1 MGQDTAPFRTWYL
14 QVDALWLPDLSCGDP
29 ASLLYSLA
37 RVKCACVT
45 VVVVS
50 MRGMNANGFY
60 KQPMYF
66 HD

>member
-14 QVDALWLPDLSCGDP
+14 QLDVLWLPDLSSRTF
-29 ASLLYSLA
+29 AVLA
-37 RVKCACVT
+37 GESEVRLCA

-50 MRGMNANGFY
+50 MRGMNTNGFH